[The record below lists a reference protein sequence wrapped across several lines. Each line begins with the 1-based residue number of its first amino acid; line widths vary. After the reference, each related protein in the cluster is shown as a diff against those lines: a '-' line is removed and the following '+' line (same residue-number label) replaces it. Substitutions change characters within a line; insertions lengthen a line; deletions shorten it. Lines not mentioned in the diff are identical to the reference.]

1 MTEQKTQK
9 IIQGGNYLKKDR
21 FSKSAC
27 AAIEATARFLQ
38 VSENSVA
45 KNAIEDRNELFEE
58 VLGQRTGGGELSM
71 LTVSEKVFR
80 LYGKKAS
87 AVFSFGKDSD
97 RGAIHI
103 CFLAELGRAVDFA
116 KADKYLDGIDLP
128 DGISVLYGGYEG
140 EKCEDVSLELRA
152 EAESEEEVLH
162 TIGRMHGLLKEAEP
176 ILRPY
181 TDHFEDYN
189 R

>member
-1 MTEQKTQK
+1 M
-9 IIQGGNYLKKDR
+9 KKDR
-21 FSKSAC
+21 FSESAC

-38 VSENSVA
+38 ISENSVA
-45 KNAIEDRNELFEE
+45 KNAIEDRDELFEE
-58 VLGQRTGGGELSM
+58 VRR
-71 LTVSEKVFR
+71 VF
-80 LYGKKAS
+80 A
-87 AVFSFGKDSD
+87 FGKVSD
-97 RGAIHI
+97 RGAIRI

-162 TIGRMHGLLKEAEP
+162 TIGRMYGLLKEAEP
-176 ILRPY
+176 ILKPY